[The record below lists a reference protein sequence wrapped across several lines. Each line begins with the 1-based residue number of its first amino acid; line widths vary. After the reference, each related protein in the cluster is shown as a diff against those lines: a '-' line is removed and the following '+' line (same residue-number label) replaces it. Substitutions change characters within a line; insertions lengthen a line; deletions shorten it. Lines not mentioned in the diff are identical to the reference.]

1 MSARKDLFSKALA
14 VPGRLH
20 MAAHSHH
27 LWPDATLAGQI
38 EAWED
43 AVLLADH
50 KWDKVLGQVYPAAQ
64 GLVARELNL
73 PASAQGGGGGGGGG
87 GGVVFAPNTHALLIA
102 LVSAFERR
110 PNGEPLRVLS
120 TDGEFHSFR
129 RQAQRWVEAGQIE
142 LTLVETGRPDFAER
156 FLSAARTGT
165 YDLIFV
171 SHVFFKT
178 GFVFERVWE
187 LAELARPEGPW
198 VVVDG
203 YHGFRAV
210 PTDLSAVADRIFY
223 LAGGYKYAMAGEG
236 AAFLHAPRGYGPRPV
251 LTGWYAEFGDLE
263 GPPGGVGHV
272 RDAGRFLGATFDPS
286 GLYRFVAAGRMLEA
300 EGLSTAAIAAHVGRL
315 QRLLLDQIAAGE
327 AGPLK
332 DAVVL
337 NPPGAGP
344 QARFL
349 ALRHEKASAW
359 KQALAEKGVV
369 TDVRDDVLRVGLS
382 IYHDEADV
390 AAFRGVCRELI

>member
-1 MSARKDLFSKALA
+1 VTTARKDLFSKALS

-27 LWPDATLAGQI
+27 LWPDVTLAAQV

-43 AVLLADH
+43 AVVLADH
-50 KWDKVLGQVYPAAQ
+50 KWDKALGQVYPAAQ
-64 GLVARELNL
+64 ALVARELNL
-73 PASAQGGGGGGGGG
+73 PSPDS
-87 GGVVFAPNTHALLIA
+87 VVFGPNTHTLLA
-102 LVSAFERR
+102 VLLSAFDRK
-110 PNGEPLRVLS
+110 PVRVLA

-142 LTLVETGRPDFAER
+142 LTVVDSQAPDFAER
-156 FLSAARTGT
+156 FLEAAEAGGH
-165 YDLIFV
+165 DLIFA

-178 GFVFERVWE
+178 GQVFERAWE
-187 LAELARPEGPW
+187 LAHLAKPEGPW
-198 VVVDG
+198 VVIDG

-210 PTDLSAVADRIFY
+210 PTDLAAVADRVFY

-236 AAFLHAPRGYGPRPV
+236 AALLHAPAGFAPRPV

-263 GPPGGVGHV
+263 GPPGGVGYA

-286 GLYRFVAAGRMLEA
+286 GLYRFVAAGQMLET
-300 EGLSTAAIAAHVGRL
+300 EGLTTAAVAAHVRAL
-315 QRLLLDQIAAGE
+315 QSDLLARIAARE

-337 NPPGAGP
+337 NPPGEGP

-349 ALRHEKASAW
+349 ALRHPDANAW
-359 KQALAEKGVV
+359 KQALAAQGVV
-369 TDVRDDVLRVGLS
+369 VDVRDDVLRIGLS
-382 IYHDEADV
+382 IYHDAQDIADLT
-390 AAFRGVCRELI
+390 AACARSLNSI

>member
-1 MSARKDLFSKALA
+1 MGARKDLFSKALS

-27 LWPDATLAGQI
+27 LWPDATLAGQV

-43 AVLLADH
+43 AVVLADH
-50 KWDKVLGQVYPAAQ
+50 KWDKALGEVYPAAQ
-64 GLVARELNL
+64 GLVARELSL
-73 PASAQGGGGGGGGG
+73 PSSDS
-87 GGVVFAPNTHALLIA
+87 VVFAPNTHTLLA
-102 LVSAFERR
+102 VLKSAIERR
-110 PNGEPLRVLS
+110 PVRILS

-129 RQAQRWVEAGQIE
+129 RQAQRWAEAGEVE
-142 LTLVETGRPDFAER
+142 LTLVEADRPDFAER

-171 SHVFFKT
+171 SHVFFKS
-178 GFVFERVWE
+178 GFVFDRVWE

-223 LAGGYKYAMAGEG
+223 VAGGYKYAMAGEG
-236 AAFLHAPRGYGPRPV
+236 AAFLHAPAGFGPRPV

-263 GPPGGVGHV
+263 GPPGGVGYT
-272 RDAGRFLGATFDPS
+272 RDAARFMGATFDPS

-300 EGLSTAAIAAHVGRL
+300 EGLSTAAIADHVGGL
-315 QRLLLDQIAAGE
+315 QRRLLDQLAAT
-327 AGPLK
+327 PLG
-332 DAVVL
+332 AAEVL
-337 NPPGAGP
+337 NPPGEGP

-349 ALRHEKASAW
+349 ALRHEKANAW
-359 KQALAEKGVV
+359 KHALAQKGVV
-369 TDVRDDVLRVGLS
+369 VDVRDDVLRTGLS
-382 IYHDEADV
+382 IYHDEGDLE
-390 AAFRGVCRELI
+390 AFCQACRTLTS

>member
-1 MSARKDLFSKALA
+1 MTAARKDLFAKALS

-27 LWPDATLAGQI
+27 LWPDVTLAAQI

-50 KWDKVLGQVYPAAQ
+50 KWAKALGQIYPAAQ

-73 PASAQGGGGGGGGG
+73 PSPDS
-87 GGVVFAPNTHALLIA
+87 VVFGPNTHALLA
-102 LVSAFERR
+102 VLLSAFDRQ
-110 PNGEPLRVLS
+110 PVRVLA

-142 LTLVETGRPDFAER
+142 LTVVDSQAPDFAEQ
-156 FLSAARTGT
+156 FLATARAGGH
-165 YDLIFV
+165 DLIFA

-178 GFVFERVWE
+178 GRVFERVPE

-198 VVVDG
+198 VVIDG

-210 PTDLSAVADRIFY
+210 PSNLSAVADRVFY

-236 AAFLHAPRGYGPRPV
+236 AAFLHAPAGFAPRPV

-263 GPPGGVGHV
+263 GPPGGVGFA

-300 EGLSTAAIAAHVGRL
+300 EGLTTAQTARHVTAL
-315 QRLLLDQIAAGE
+315 QRQLLARLAAGE
-327 AGPLK
+327 AGPLA
-332 DAVVL
+332 DTVVL
-337 NPPGAGP
+337 NPPGEGP

-349 ALRHEKASAW
+349 ALRHPDANLW
-359 KQALAEKGVV
+359 KQALAAKGVV
-369 TDVRDDVLRVGLS
+369 VDVRDDVLRIGLS
-382 IYHDEADV
+382 IYHDAEDLMAFCAACADL
-390 AAFRGVCRELI
+390 A

>member
-1 MSARKDLFSKALA
+1 MAARKDLFSRALS

-27 LWPDATLAGQI
+27 LWPDATLAAQV

-43 AVLLADH
+43 AVVLADH
-50 KWDKVLGQVYPAAQ
+50 KWDKALGQIYPAAQ
-64 GLVARELNL
+64 GLVAGELNL
-73 PASAQGGGGGGGGG
+73 PSPDS
-87 GGVVFAPNTHALLIA
+87 VVFGPNTHALLVV
-102 LVSAFERR
+102 LMSAIGRK
-110 PNGEPLRVLS
+110 PVRVLS

-129 RQAQRWVEAGQIE
+129 RQAQRWVEAGEIE
-142 LTLVETGRPDFAER
+142 LTLIDSQAPDFAER
-156 FLSAARTGT
+156 FLTAAREGA

-178 GFVFERVWE
+178 GFVFDRVWE
-187 LAELARPEGPW
+187 LADLSRPEGPW

-210 PTDLSAVADRIFY
+210 PTDLSAVADRLFY

-236 AAFLHAPRGYGPRPV
+236 AAFLHAPAGFGPRPI

-263 GPPGGVGHV
+263 GPPGGVGYT
-272 RDAGRFLGATFDPS
+272 RDASRFLGATFDPS

-300 EGLSTAAIAAHVGRL
+300 EGLTTAVVAEHVAAL
-315 QRLLLDQIAAGE
+315 QASLLKRIAAGAAGSLKE
-327 AGPLK
+327 AAP
-332 DAVVL
+332 L

-349 ALRHEKASAW
+349 ALRHPNAQAW
-359 KQALAEKGVV
+359 KQALAERGVV
-369 TDVRDDVLRVGLS
+369 VDVRDDVLRVGLS
-382 IYHDEADV
+382 VYHDEADLE
-390 AAFRGVCRELI
+390 AFAEVCRTLG

>member
-1 MSARKDLFSKALA
+1 MSARKDLFSKALS

-27 LWPDATLAGQI
+27 LWPDATLAAQVQ
-38 EAWED
+38 AWED
-43 AVLLADH
+43 AVVLADH
-50 KWDKVLGQVYPAAQ
+50 KWDKALGEVYPAAQ

-73 PASAQGGGGGGGGG
+73 PSPDT
-87 GGVVFAPNTHALLIA
+87 VVFAPNTHTLLA
-102 LVSAFERR
+102 GLKSAVDRKPVR
-110 PNGEPLRVLS
+110 ILS

-129 RQAQRWVEAGQIE
+129 RQAQRWVEAGEVE
-142 LTLVETGRPDFAER
+142 LTLVESERPDFAER
-156 FLSAARTGT
+156 FINAARTGQ

-178 GFVFERVWE
+178 GFVFDRVWE
-187 LAELARPEGPW
+187 LAELSKPEGPW
-198 VVVDG
+198 LIVDG

-210 PTDLSAVADRIFY
+210 PTDLSAVADRVFY

-236 AAFLHAPRGYGPRPV
+236 AAFLHAPPGFGPRPV

-263 GPPGGVGHV
+263 GPPGGVGYTV
-272 RDAGRFLGATFDPS
+272 DAGRFMGATFDPS

-300 EGLSTAAIAAHVGRL
+300 EGLTTAAIAAHVGGLMRSL
-315 QRLLLDQIAAGE
+315 GTAD
-327 AGPLK
+327 PLK
-332 DAVVL
+332 GAMVL
-337 NPPGAGP
+337 NPPDEGP

-369 TDVRDDVLRVGLS
+369 VDVRDDVLRIGLS
-382 IYHDEADV
+382 VYHDEADLTAFC
-390 AAFRGVCRELI
+390 AACAELEA

>member
-1 MSARKDLFSKALA
+1 MGARKDLFSKALS

-43 AVLLADH
+43 AVVLADH
-50 KWDKVLGQVYPAAQ
+50 KWDKALGVVYPAAQ

-73 PASAQGGGGGGGGG
+73 PSPDS
-87 GGVVFAPNTHALLIA
+87 VVFAPNTHSLLTV
-102 LVSAFERR
+102 LTSAIDR
-110 PNGEPLRVLS
+110 PAGGGPVRILS

-129 RQAQRWVEAGQIE
+129 RQAQRWAEVGEVA
-142 LTLVETGRPDFAER
+142 LTLVETDGPENERGDFAER
-156 FLSAARTGT
+156 FLRAARGGD

-178 GFVFERVWE
+178 GFVFDRVWD
-187 LAELARPEGPW
+187 LAALSRPEGPW

-236 AAFLHAPRGYGPRPV
+236 AAFLQAPPGFGPRPV

-263 GPPGGVGHV
+263 GPPAGVGYT
-272 RDAGRFLGATFDPS
+272 RDAARFMGATFDPS

-300 EGLSTAAIAAHVGRL
+300 EGLTTAAIAAHVGGL
-315 QRLLLDQIAAGE
+315 QRSLLDQLAAT
-327 AGPLK
+327 PLG
-332 DAVVL
+332 AAEVL
-337 NPPGAGP
+337 NPPGEGS

-359 KQALAEKGVV
+359 KHALAQKGVV
-369 TDVRDDVLRVGLS
+369 VDVRDDVLRIGLS
-382 IYHDEADV
+382 IYHDEGDL
-390 AAFRGVCRELI
+390 AAFRAACLDL

>member
-1 MSARKDLFSKALA
+1 MAARKDLFSRALG

-27 LWPDATLAGQI
+27 LWPDVTLDAQVD
-38 EAWED
+38 AWRD
-43 AVLLADH
+43 AAMLADH
-50 KWDKVLGQVYPAAQ
+50 KWDKALGEVYPAAQ

-73 PASAQGGGGGGGGG
+73 PSPDT
-87 GGVVFAPNTHALLIA
+87 VVFAPNTHTLLA
-102 LVSAFERR
+102 GLKSAVDRKPVR
-110 PNGEPLRVLS
+110 ILS

-129 RQAQRWVEAGQIE
+129 RQAQRWVEAGEIE
-142 LTLVETGRPDFAER
+142 LTLVESERPDFADR
-156 FLSAARTGT
+156 FINAARTGQ

-178 GFVFERVWE
+178 GFVFDRVWE
-187 LAELARPEGPW
+187 LAALSKPEGPW
-198 VVVDG
+198 LVVDG

-210 PTDLSAVADRIFY
+210 PTDLSAVADRVFY

-236 AAFLHAPRGYGPRPV
+236 AAFLHAPPGFGPRPV

-263 GPPGGVGHV
+263 GPPGGVGYTV
-272 RDAGRFLGATFDPS
+272 DAGRFMGATFDPS

-300 EGLSTAAIAAHVGRL
+300 EGLTTAAIAAHVGELMRS
-315 QRLLLDQIAAGE
+315 LLAAD
-327 AGPLK
+327 PLK
-332 DAVVL
+332 GAMVM
-337 NPPGAGP
+337 NPPGDGS

-369 TDVRDDVLRVGLS
+369 VDVRDDVLRIGLS
-382 IYHDEADV
+382 VYHDEADLTAFC
-390 AAFRGVCRELI
+390 AACAELEA

>member
-1 MSARKDLFSKALA
+1 MAARKDLFSKALS

-27 LWPDATLAGQI
+27 LWPDATLAAQL

-43 AVLLADH
+43 AAILADH
-50 KWDKVLGQVYPAAQ
+50 KWDKALGQVYPAAQ

-73 PASAQGGGGGGGGG
+73 PSPDSVA
-87 GGVVFAPNTHALLIA
+87 FAPNTHTLLTG
-102 LVSAFERR
+102 LVSAIGRR
-110 PNGEPLRVLS
+110 PVRILS

-129 RQAQRWVEAGQIE
+129 RQARRWAETGEAD
-142 LTLVETGRPDFAER
+142 LTLVEAEGPDFAER
-156 FLSAARTGT
+156 FLAAARGGAH
-165 YDLIFV
+165 DLIFV

-178 GFVFERVWE
+178 GQVFDRVWA
-187 LAELARPEGPW
+187 LAALARPEGPW

-210 PTDLSAVADRIFY
+210 PTDLGPVADRIFY

-236 AAFLHAPRGYGPRPV
+236 AAFLHAPPGFGPRPV

-263 GPPGGVGHV
+263 GPPGGVGYA

-300 EGLSTAAIAAHVGRL
+300 EGLTTVAIAGHVDGL
-315 QRLLLDQIAAGE
+315 QRALLARIAAGQ
-327 AGPLK
+327 AGPLRE
-332 DAVVL
+332 ATLL
-337 NPPGAGP
+337 NPPGRGA

-349 ALRHEKASAW
+349 AFRHPKAQAW
-359 KQALAEKGVV
+359 KSALAERGVV
-369 TDVRDDVLRVGLS
+369 VDVRDDVLRVGLS

-390 AAFRGVCRELI
+390 AAFCAVCEGLC

>member
-1 MSARKDLFSKALA
+1 MDAAGQAVVSARKDLFSKALS

-27 LWPDATLAGQI
+27 LWPDATLAAQVQ
-38 EAWED
+38 AWED
-43 AVLLADH
+43 AVVLADH
-50 KWDKVLGQVYPAAQ
+50 KWDKALGEVYPAAQ

-73 PASAQGGGGGGGGG
+73 PSPDT
-87 GGVVFAPNTHALLIA
+87 VVFAPNTHTLLA
-102 LVSAFERR
+102 GLKSAVDRKPVR
-110 PNGEPLRVLS
+110 ILS

-129 RQAQRWVEAGQIE
+129 RQAQRWVEAGEVE
-142 LTLVETGRPDFAER
+142 LTLVESERPDFAER
-156 FLSAARTGT
+156 FINAARTGQ

-178 GFVFERVWE
+178 GFVFDRVWE
-187 LAELARPEGPW
+187 LAELSKPEGPW
-198 VVVDG
+198 LIVDG

-210 PTDLSAVADRIFY
+210 PTDLSAVADRVFY

-236 AAFLHAPRGYGPRPV
+236 AAFLHAPPGFGPRPV

-263 GPPGGVGHV
+263 GPPGGVGYTV
-272 RDAGRFLGATFDPS
+272 DAGRFMGATFDPS

-300 EGLSTAAIAAHVGRL
+300 EGLTTAAIAAHVGGLMRSL
-315 QRLLLDQIAAGE
+315 VTAD
-327 AGPLK
+327 PLK
-332 DAVVL
+332 GAMVL
-337 NPPGAGP
+337 NPPDEGP

-369 TDVRDDVLRVGLS
+369 VDVRDDVLRIGLS
-382 IYHDEADV
+382 VYHDEADLTAFC
-390 AAFRGVCRELI
+390 AACAELEA

>member
-1 MSARKDLFSKALA
+1 MTARKDLFSRALG

-27 LWPDATLAGQI
+27 LWPDVTL
-38 EAWED
+38 D
-43 AVLLADH
+43 AQVDVWRDAAVLADH
-50 KWDKVLGQVYPAAQ
+50 KWDKVFGEVYPAAQ

-73 PASAQGGGGGGGGG
+73 RSLDS
-87 GGVVFAPNTHALLIA
+87 VVFAPNTHTLLA
-102 LVSAFERR
+102 GVLSAIDRR
-110 PNGEPLRVLS
+110 PVRVLS

-129 RQAQRWVEAGQIE
+129 RQAQRWVEAGEIE
-142 LTLVETGRPDFAER
+142 LTLVESERVDFAEY
-156 FLSAARTGT
+156 FIGAAKAGD

-178 GFVFERVWE
+178 GFVFDRVWE
-187 LAELARPEGPW
+187 LADLARPQGPW

-210 PTDLSAVADRIFY
+210 PTDLSSVADRLFY
-223 LAGGYKYAMAGEG
+223 IAGGYKYAMAGEG
-236 AAFLHAPRGYGPRPV
+236 AAFLHAPPGFGPRPA

-263 GPPGGVGHV
+263 GPPGGVGYA
-272 RDAGRFLGATFDPS
+272 RDASRFLGATFDPS

-300 EGLSTAAIAAHVGRL
+300 EGLTTAAIAAHVGGLMRSL
-315 QRLLLDQIAAGE
+315 VARA
-327 AGPLK
+327 PLK
-332 DAVVL
+332 GAVVL
-337 NPPGAGP
+337 NPPGSGP

-349 ALRHEKASAW
+349 ALRHEKANAW

-369 TDVRDDVLRVGLS
+369 VDVRDDVLRVGLS
-382 IYHDEADV
+382 IYHDEGDV
-390 AAFRGVCRELI
+390 AAFCAACEGLNP

>member
-1 MSARKDLFSKALA
+1 MVAEDETLMTARKDLFSKALA

-27 LWPDATLAGQI
+27 LWPDATLAGQV

-43 AVLLADH
+43 AVVLADH
-50 KWDKVLGQVYPAAQ
+50 KWDKALGQVYPAAQ

-73 PASAQGGGGGGGGG
+73 PGADS
-87 GGVVFAPNTHALLIA
+87 VVFAPNTHTLLAVLASAIA
-102 LVSAFERR
+102 R
-110 PNGEPLRVLS
+110 PAPDQPIRVLS

-142 LTLVETGRPDFAER
+142 LTLVETDRPDFAER

-198 VVVDG
+198 VAVDG

-223 LAGGYKYAMAGEG
+223 VAGGYKYAMAGEG
-236 AAFLHAPRGYGPRPV
+236 AAFLHAPEGFGPRPV

-263 GPPGGVGHV
+263 GPPGGVGYV
-272 RDAGRFLGATFDPS
+272 RDAGRFMGATFDPS

-300 EGLSTAAIAAHVGRL
+300 QGLSTPAIAAHVGRL
-315 QRLLLDQIAAGE
+315 QRLLLDRIADGE

-337 NPPGAGP
+337 NPPGEGP

-369 TDVRDDVLRVGLS
+369 TDVRDDVLRIGLS
-382 IYHDEADV
+382 IYHDEGDV
-390 AAFRGVCRELI
+390 AAFCRACRALA

>member
-1 MSARKDLFSKALA
+1 MRKDLFSRALS
-14 VPGRLH
+14 VPARLH
-20 MAAHSHH
+20 RAPHSHH
-27 LWPDATLAGQI
+27 LWPDATLAGQV

-43 AVLLADH
+43 AVVLADH
-50 KWDKVLGQVYPAAQ
+50 KWDKALGVIYPAAQ
-64 GLVARELNL
+64 ALVARELNL
-73 PASAQGGGGGGGGG
+73 PSPDS
-87 GGVVFAPNTHALLIA
+87 VVFAPNTHTLLAVLKSAIA
-102 LVSAFERR
+102 RR
-110 PNGEPLRVLS
+110 PVRILS

-129 RQAQRWVEAGQIE
+129 RQAQRWVEAGEVE
-142 LTLVETGRPDFAER
+142 LTLVETDRPDFAER
-156 FLSAARTGT
+156 FLSAARTGA

-178 GFVFERVWE
+178 GVVFDRVWA

-210 PTDLSAVADRIFY
+210 PTDLSAVADRLFY

-236 AAFLHAPRGYGPRPV
+236 AAFLHAPEGFGPRPV

-263 GPPGGVGHV
+263 GPPGGVGYV
-272 RDAGRFLGATFDPS
+272 RDAGRFMGATFDPS

-300 EGLSTAAIAAHVGRL
+300 EGLTTISIAAHVGTL
-315 QRLLLDQIAAGE
+315 QRSLLAKIEAGE

-332 DAVVL
+332 DAMIM
-337 NPPGAGP
+337 NPPGDGP

-349 ALRHEKASAW
+349 AVKHEKASAW
-359 KQALAEKGVV
+359 KHALAEKGVV
-369 TDVRDDVLRVGLS
+369 VDVRDDVLRVGLS
-382 IYHDEADV
+382 AYHDETDIDAFCAVCAD
-390 AAFRGVCRELI
+390 LP

>member
-1 MSARKDLFSKALA
+1 MAARKDLFSRALS

-27 LWPDATLAGQI
+27 LWPDATLAAQV

-43 AVLLADH
+43 AVVLADH
-50 KWDKVLGQVYPAAQ
+50 KWDKALGQIYPAAQ
-64 GLVARELNL
+64 GLVAGELNL
-73 PASAQGGGGGGGGG
+73 PSPDS
-87 GGVVFAPNTHALLIA
+87 VVFGPNTHALLA
-102 LVSAFERR
+102 VLMSAIGSK
-110 PNGEPLRVLS
+110 PVRVLS

-129 RQAQRWVEAGQIE
+129 RQAQRWVEAGEIE
-142 LTLVETGRPDFAER
+142 LTLIDSQAPDFAER
-156 FLSAARTGT
+156 FLTAAREGA

-178 GFVFERVWE
+178 GFVFDRVWE
-187 LAELARPEGPW
+187 LADLSRPEGPW

-210 PTDLSAVADRIFY
+210 PTDLSAVADRLFY

-236 AAFLHAPRGYGPRPV
+236 AAFLHAPAGFGPRPI

-263 GPPGGVGHV
+263 GPPGGVGYT
-272 RDAGRFLGATFDPS
+272 RDASRFLGATFDPS

-300 EGLSTAAIAAHVGRL
+300 EGLTTAVVAEHVAAL
-315 QRLLLDQIAAGE
+315 QASLLKRIAAGAAGSLKE
-327 AGPLK
+327 AAP
-332 DAVVL
+332 L

-349 ALRHEKASAW
+349 ALRHPNAQAW
-359 KQALAEKGVV
+359 KQALAERGVV
-369 TDVRDDVLRVGLS
+369 VDVRDDVLRVGLS
-382 IYHDEADV
+382 VYHDEADLE
-390 AAFRGVCRELI
+390 AFAEACRTLG